1 MAKRSLKRLFST
13 GNRVEEAA
21 TFPTSRA
28 NGIFVHSPKPVCEET
43 GFQLDWREKDETGT
57 KKASFSRNKHGGA
70 EVKKKKENNFSSF
83 SGQNYEG
90 QKQLFCHGRI
100 KDSLENRRETT
111 VSVFPKNI
119 QFCVGRFH
127 KENAAWPN
135 NTHLAISLCVCPAG
149 AAATEPAN
157 HRP

>member
-57 KKASFSRNKHGGA
+57 KKSSFSRNKHGGA
-70 EVKKKKENNFSSF
+70 EVKKKVKTTFLPFRDKTTKDKNSF
-83 SGQNYEG
+83 FATAGLKILQRTGERDN
-90 QKQLFCHGRI
+90 
-100 KDSLENRRETT
+100 
-111 VSVFPKNI
+111 
-119 QFCVGRFH
+119 
-127 KENAAWPN
+127 
-135 NTHLAISLCVCPAG
+135 SLCFSKEYSILRGQIP
-149 AAATEPAN
+149 
-157 HRP
+157 